1 MNKEQ
6 STRKKIIIFLIIFIF
21 VIPFLAFGQAGSNI
35 ATGIPFGGFVQ
46 FFIPCTCPPP
56 GLWIFMAPLYPAPVP
71 FPFAGALTFNLGI
84 STLFANFFIGIPTTA
99 HLGDYVPAVQSCWIG
114 FPPFCVP
121 LPSFG
126 QIARVGTSAPG
137 ALP

>member
-1 MNKEQ
+1 MKYRILILILLI
-6 STRKKIIIFLIIFIF
+6 SLPIF
-21 VIPFLAFGQAGSNI
+21 AFGQVGSNI

-56 GLWIFMAPLYPAPVP
+56 GLWIFMAPLYPNPP
-71 FPFAGALTFNLGI
+71 FPLAGALTFNVGI
-84 STLFANFFIGIPTTA
+84 STLFPNFLIGVPTTA
-99 HLGDYVPAVQSCWIG
+99 HLGDYVPGVQSCFIG
-114 FPPFCVP
+114 FPPACVP

-126 QIARVGTSAPG
+126 QIARVGTSGPG